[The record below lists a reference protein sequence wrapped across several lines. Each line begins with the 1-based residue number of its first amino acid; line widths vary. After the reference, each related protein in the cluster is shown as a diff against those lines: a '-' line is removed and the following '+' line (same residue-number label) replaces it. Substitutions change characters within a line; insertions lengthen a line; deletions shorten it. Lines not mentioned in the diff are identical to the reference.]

1 MNNRNTLPA
10 SAKLWNRS
18 YILVIL
24 ISTLSSFS
32 LYMVA
37 TILSSYLVGIG
48 TTITLAGII
57 VGLFSLTALFSRPF
71 CGLMAD
77 KLNNS
82 HLLLLSNLLMSIG
95 LLGFAFTTNVP
106 LIIFF
111 RICNGLGFAIGSTVQ
126 VSLII
131 RFIPKDKTGEGIGY
145 MGISQLIS
153 FACAPGL
160 GLAIAEHAGM
170 KAAFITAAALPLIAS
185 VFLLFIRDLKYQK
198 PKSEK
203 RNLTFR
209 DFFEPKALP
218 FVLPYATLAFVNGVI
233 ASYLVLF
240 ADELGVEG
248 VSIYF
253 TVYAVSLFLIRPIAG
268 KLMDSKGLK
277 YTVFPGMI
285 LTAISM
291 FILGSSRSLWLVLLT
306 SLLRAIGQGAAQ
318 PSLQAGCINH
328 VGRERSGVATSTYF
342 LGGDVGQG
350 FGPMVAGA
358 LLGLIAGVQGYQF
371 VFGLCGALIIAALIY
386 FFFKN
391 KKEKYS

>member
-1 MNNRNTLPA
+1 MNNRNTLPD

-170 KAAFITAAALPLIAS
+170 KTAFITAAALPLIAS
-185 VFLLFIRDLKYQK
+185 VILLFIKDLKYQK

-203 RNLTFR
+203 RKITFR

-240 ADELGVEG
+240 ADELGIEG

-291 FILGSSRSLWLVLLT
+291 FILGSSRSLWVILLT
-306 SLLRAIGQGAAQ
+306 SLLRAVGQGAAQ

>member
-1 MNNRNTLPA
+1 MNIPNTTPDP
-10 SAKLWNRS
+10 SKLWNRS
-18 YILVIL
+18 YILAIL

-32 LYMVA
+32 FLMIA
-37 TILSSYLVGIG
+37 TLLSKYLMEIG
-48 TTITLAGII
+48 TTITVAGII

-71 CGLMAD
+71 CGLMVD
-77 KLNNS
+77 RLNNV
-82 HLLLLSNLLMSIG
+82 HLLIWSNVLMSIS
-95 LLGFAFTTNVP
+95 LLGFVLTTNLP

-111 RICNGLGFAIGSTVQ
+111 RICNGLGFAISSTVQ
-126 VSLII
+126 VALIV
-131 RFIPKDKTGEGIGY
+131 RFIPNDKMGEGIGY
-145 MGISQLIS
+145 MGISQLIG

-160 GLAIAEHAGM
+160 GLAIAESIGM
-170 KAAFITAAALPLIAS
+170 KAAFMTAAALPVAAN
-185 VFLLFIRDLKYQK
+185 VFLLFIKNLQYANQ
-198 PKSEK
+198 STEK
-203 RNLTFR
+203 RIVSFH

-218 FVLPYATLAFVNGVI
+218 FVLPYSTLSFVNGII

-240 ADELGVEG
+240 ADELGIEG

-291 FILGSSRSLWLVLLT
+291 FILGSSHSLWLILLT

-350 FGPMVAGA
+350 IGPMIAGA
-358 LLGLIAGVQGYQF
+358 ILGLIAGVRGYQY

-391 KKEKYS
+391 KKEEYS

>member
-170 KAAFITAAALPLIAS
+170 KAAFITAAALPLIAN

-285 LTAISM
+285 LTAIST